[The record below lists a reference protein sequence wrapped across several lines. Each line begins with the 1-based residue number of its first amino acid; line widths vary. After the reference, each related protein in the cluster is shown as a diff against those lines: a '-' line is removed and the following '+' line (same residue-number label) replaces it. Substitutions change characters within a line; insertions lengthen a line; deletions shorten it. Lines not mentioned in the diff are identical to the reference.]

1 MRNNRRWKMGWVAVA
16 IATAGLLGSNGLA
29 SGSVATST
37 LNDGGLLHL
46 HFGSDGNRFFHEA
59 PSGGASAGTQGI
71 YTSGC
76 GITVGTHP
84 GDAALAT
91 AAATGPQNPS
101 VGAESGGNATIGL
114 GVKVKGGNG
123 ANCGQV
129 NPGETLS
136 VKLGSALTSLGLLA
150 DKAELDIDAKYS
162 VTVRVQFKLNGV
174 VKKTQDFPT
183 TGSDS
188 GPDSTS
194 NDNFAIA
201 LSGALFD
208 EIVLSPVV
216 PAGGNANG
224 AFSLEG
230 GRVGDPRIAGAG
242 GLRTSAGTYDTLI
255 HLIEVD
261 GLLDCTGPN
270 ATAIDSGSG
279 IDTTLVRSPNIGGSD
294 CVLIP
299 YDLDLSPKQVALHKD
314 LLNQTGVNFS
324 WTVTWAPE
332 LPPITTT
339 QINYGAGFHDIVW
352 CDGSPSAPIVP
363 TGEFWCFTARSETLV
378 GPNGEVQQTET
389 LYGAGDPVIG
399 KR

>member
-46 HFGSDGNRFFHEA
+46 HFGSDGNSFSHEA
-59 PSGGASAGTQGI
+59 PSGGTSAGTEGV

-76 GITVGTHP
+76 GITIGGHQSDV
-84 GDAALAT
+84 ALAT
-91 AAATGPQNPS
+91 ATATGPQNPA

-136 VKLGSALTSLGLLA
+136 VKLGSALSSLGLVA
-150 DKAELDIDAKYS
+150 DKAELDIDGKYS
-162 VTVRVQFKLNGV
+162 VTVRAQLKLNGV
-174 VKKTQDFPT
+174 VQKTQDFPT

-201 LSGALFD
+201 VSGALFN
-208 EIVLSPVV
+208 EIVLSPLV
-216 PAGGNANG
+216 PTGGNANA

-230 GRVGDPRIAGAG
+230 GRVGDPRIAG
-242 GLRTSAGTYDTLI
+242 GLRANAGTYDTLV

-261 GLLDCTGPN
+261 GLLGCTAGN
-270 ATAIDSGSG
+270 NTANDSGNG
-279 IDTTLVRSPNIGGSD
+279 IVTTLVRSPNTDGST

-299 YDLDLSPKQVALHKD
+299 YDLDLSPNEVALHKD

-324 WTVTWAPE
+324 WRVVWAPE
-332 LPPITTT
+332 LPPIPAT
-339 QINYGAGFHDIVW
+339 QIDYGTGFHPVVW